1 MIFEAIAVVQT
12 ANTAIGAV
20 KELLKNGKD
29 ITDCAEQ
36 LGKYFDAK
44 AEIQKKSGSSQSTGS
59 DLENFLHL
67 EKLRQREEELKTMLI
82 YQGRANLY
90 QDFLRY
96 AAEAKRNRDEALEA
110 KKKAKIAK
118 RKRNLALLRS
128 LVILF
133 VCLLGLAALGG
144 FIYWISTMRAM

>member
-36 LGKYFDAK
+36 LGNYFDAK
-44 AEIQKKSGSSQSTGS
+44 AEIQKKSGSSQSSGS

-67 EKLRQREEELKTMLI
+67 EKLRQREEELKTVLI
-82 YQGRANLY
+82 YQGRAHLY
-90 QDFLRY
+90 QVFLRY
-96 AAEAKRNRDEALEA
+96 AAEAKRNRDEAIEA
-110 KKKAKIAK
+110 QKKAKIAR
-118 RKRNLALLRS
+118 RKRNMALIRS
-128 LVILF
+128 LVIVF
-133 VCLLGLAALGG
+133 ICLLGLASIGG
-144 FIYWISTMRAM
+144 FIYWLSNMRLA

>member
-29 ITDCAEQ
+29 ISDCAEQ

-59 DLENFLHL
+59 DLANFLHL
-67 EKLRQREEELKTMLI
+67 EKLRQREEEVKTLLI
-82 YQGRANLY
+82 YQGRARLY
-90 QDFLRY
+90 EDFLRY
-96 AAEAKRNRDEALEA
+96 AAEAKRNRDEAMEA
-110 KKKAKIAK
+110 QKKAKMAR
-118 RKRNLALLRS
+118 RKRNLAIVKS
-128 LVILF
+128 MIIVF
-133 VCLLGLAALGG
+133 VCLLGLAAIGG
-144 FIYWISTMRAM
+144 FIYWLAQMRAV

>member
-20 KELLKNGKD
+20 RELLKNGKD
-29 ITDCAEQ
+29 ITDCASQ

-44 AEIQKKSGSSQSTGS
+44 AEIQRKSGGAASTGS

-67 EKLRQREEELKTMLI
+67 EKLRQQEEELKNMLI

-90 QDFLRY
+90 TDFLKFQ
-96 AAEAKRNRDEALEA
+96 AEAKRNRDEALEA

-118 RKRNLALLRS
+118 QKRNAD
-128 LVILF
+128 IFKF
-133 VCLLGLAALGG
+133 VVVVFSCLLGVVVVGG
-144 FIYWISTMRAM
+144 FIYWLSTLRVI

>member
-1 MIFEAIAVVQT
+1 VLFEAIAVVTT

-29 ITDCAEQ
+29 ITDCAAQ
-36 LGKYFDAK
+36 LGQYFDAK
-44 AEIQKKSGSSQSTGS
+44 AEIQRKSGSKQSTGS

-67 EKLRQREEELKTMLI
+67 EKLRQQEEELKNMLI

-90 QDFLRY
+90 QDFLKY

-110 KKKAKIAK
+110 QKKAKIAK
-118 RKRNLALLRS
+118 RKRNMALLRS
-128 LVILF
+128 MVIVF
-133 VCLLGLAALGG
+133 ICVLGLAAVGG
-144 FIYWISTMRAM
+144 FIYWLANMRPV

>member
-29 ITDCAEQ
+29 ISDCAEQ

-44 AEIQKKSGSSQSTGS
+44 AEIQKKSGSSQSSGS

-82 YQGRANLY
+82 YQGRAYLY

-96 AAEAKRNRDEALEA
+96 AAEAKRNRDEAIEA
-110 KKKAKIAK
+110 QKKAKIA
-118 RKRNLALLRS
+118 RRQRNLALLRTM
-128 LVILF
+128 VAVF
-133 VCLLGLAALGG
+133 VCLLGLASLGG
-144 FIYWISTMRAM
+144 FIYWISTMRPV

>member
-67 EKLRQREEELKTMLI
+67 EKLKQAEIELKDMLI

-90 QDFLRY
+90 TDFLRFQ
-96 AAEAKRNRDEALEA
+96 AEAKRNRDEALEA

-118 RKRNLALLRS
+118 QKRNAD
-128 LVILF
+128 IFKF
-133 VCLLGLAALGG
+133 VVVVFSCLLGVVVVGG
-144 FIYWISTMRAM
+144 FVYWLSTLRPV

>member
-1 MIFEAIAVVQT
+1 
-12 ANTAIGAV
+12 
-20 KELLKNGKD
+20 
-29 ITDCAEQ
+29 
-36 LGKYFDAK
+36 
-44 AEIQKKSGSSQSTGS
+44 
-59 DLENFLHL
+59 
-67 EKLRQREEELKTMLI
+67 MLI

-110 KKKAKIAK
+110 QKKAKIAK

-128 LVILF
+128 LVVLF

>member
-29 ITDCAEQ
+29 ISDCAEQ

-82 YQGRANLY
+82 YQGRARLY
-90 QDFLRY
+90 EDFLRY
-96 AAEAKRNRDEALEA
+96 AAEAKRNRDEAIA
-110 KKKAKIAK
+110 TQKKAKIAK
-118 RKRNLALLRS
+118 RQRNLALLRS
-128 LVILF
+128 MVIVF
-133 VCLLGLAALGG
+133 ICLLGLASVGG
-144 FIYWISTMRAM
+144 FIYWISTMRAV

>member
-1 MIFEAIAVVQT
+1 MIFEAISVIST
-12 ANTAIGAV
+12 ANTAINAV
-20 KELLKNGKD
+20 RELLKNGKD
-29 ITDCAEQ
+29 ISDCAEQ

-96 AAEAKRNRDEALEA
+96 AAEAKRNRDEAIEA
-110 KKKAKIAK
+110 QKKAEIAK
-118 RKRNLALLRS
+118 RQRNLALLRTM
-128 LVILF
+128 VVVF
-133 VCLLGLAALGG
+133 VCLLGLVALGG
-144 FIYWISTMRAM
+144 FIYWLANMRPA

>member
-29 ITDCAEQ
+29 ISDCAEQ

-59 DLENFLHL
+59 DLANFLHL
-67 EKLRQREEELKTMLI
+67 EKLRQREEEVKTLLI
-82 YQGRANLY
+82 YQGRARLY
-90 QDFLRY
+90 EDFLRY
-96 AAEAKRNRDEALEA
+96 AAEAKRNRDEAMEA
-110 KKKAKIAK
+110 QKKAKMAR
-118 RKRNLALLRS
+118 RKRNLAIVKS
-128 LVILF
+128 MIIVLV
-133 VCLLGLAALGG
+133 
-144 FIYWISTMRAM
+144 

>member
-1 MIFEAIAVVQT
+1 MLFEAIAVVQT

-36 LGKYFDAK
+36 LGTYFDAK

-59 DLENFLHL
+59 DLANFLHL

-90 QDFLRY
+90 EDFLKY

-110 KKKAKIAK
+110 QKKAKIAR
-118 RKRNLALLRS
+118 RKRNMAIFKS
-128 LVILF
+128 MVIVF
-133 VCLLGLAALGG
+133 VCLLGLASIGG
-144 FIYWISTMRAM
+144 FIYWLANMRPA

>member
-29 ITDCAEQ
+29 ISDCAEQ

-59 DLENFLHL
+59 DLANFLHL
-67 EKLRQREEELKTMLI
+67 EKLRQREEEVKTLLI
-82 YQGRANLY
+82 YQGRARLY
-90 QDFLRY
+90 EDFLRY
-96 AAEAKRNRDEALEA
+96 AAEAKRNRDEAMEA
-110 KKKAKIAK
+110 QKKAKMAR
-118 RKRNLALLRS
+118 RKRNLA
-128 LVILF
+128 ILKSMIIVF
-133 VCLLGLAALGG
+133 VCLLGLAAIGG
-144 FIYWISTMRAM
+144 FIYWLAQMRAV

>member
-20 KELLKNGKD
+20 KELLENGKD

-90 QDFLRY
+90 QDFLKY
-96 AAEAKRNRDEALEA
+96 AAEAKRHRDEALEA
-110 KKKAKIAK
+110 QKKAKIAK
-118 RKRNLALLRS
+118 QKRNADIAKS
-128 LVILF
+128 VVIVF
-133 VCLLGLAALGG
+133 VCLLGLVAVGG
-144 FIYWISTMRAM
+144 FIYSLSTMRPA

>member
-29 ITDCAEQ
+29 ITDCAAQ
-36 LGKYFDAK
+36 LGQYFDAK
-44 AEIQKKSGSSQSTGS
+44 AEIQRKSGSKQSTGS

-67 EKLRQREEELKTMLI
+67 EKLRQQEEELKNMLI

-90 QDFLRY
+90 QDFLRFQ
-96 AAEAKRNRDEALEA
+96 AEAKRNRDEAFEA
-110 KKKAKIAK
+110 KAKAKIAK
-118 RKRNLALLRS
+118 QKRNADIVKS
-128 LVILF
+128 LVVVF
-133 VCLLGLAALGG
+133 MCLLGLVAIGG
-144 FIYWISTMRAM
+144 FVYWVSTMRPA

>member
-29 ITDCAEQ
+29 ITDCATQ
-36 LGKYFDAK
+36 LGQYFDAK
-44 AEIQKKSGSSQSTGS
+44 AEIQKKSGGAGSTGS

-67 EKLRQREEELKTMLI
+67 EKLKQAEIELKDMLI

-90 QDFLRY
+90 TDFLRFQ
-96 AAEAKRNRDEALEA
+96 AEAKRNRDEALEA
-110 KKKAKIAK
+110 QKKARVA
-118 RKRNLALLRS
+118 RQKRNADIVKS
-128 LVILF
+128 VVIVF
-133 VCLLGLAALGG
+133 SCLLGLGAVGG
-144 FIYWISTMRAM
+144 FIYWLSTLRAI

>member
-29 ITDCAEQ
+29 ITDCAAQ
-36 LGKYFDAK
+36 LGQYFDAK
-44 AEIQKKSGSSQSTGS
+44 AEIQRKSGSKQSTGS

-67 EKLRQREEELKTMLI
+67 EKLRQQEEELKNMLI

-90 QDFLRY
+90 QDFLRFQ
-96 AAEAKRNRDEALEA
+96 AEAKRNRDEAFEA
-110 KKKAKIAK
+110 KAKAKIAK
-118 RKRNLALLRS
+118 QKRNADIVKS
-128 LVILF
+128 LVIVF
-133 VCLLGLAALGG
+133 VSLLGLVALSG
-144 FIYWISTMRAM
+144 FVYWLSTMRPA